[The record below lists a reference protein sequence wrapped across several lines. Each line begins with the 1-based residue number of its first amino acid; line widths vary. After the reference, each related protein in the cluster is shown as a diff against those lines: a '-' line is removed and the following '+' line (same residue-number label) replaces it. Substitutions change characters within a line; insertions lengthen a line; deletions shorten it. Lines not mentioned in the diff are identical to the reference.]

1 MRDRLI
7 RSLISE
13 SKHMQT
19 SNAELMRSAR
29 ESLKGKWGLAIA
41 VTVVYCVLLSIP
53 QSVKNVGPFAVMIIT
68 GPLAGGMAMFSLAI
82 ARNVDA
88 KFEQLFDGFK
98 SFSTYFLAY
107 VLMTVFILLW
117 TLLLIVP
124 GIIAAFSYSMTY
136 FIIADNPSISASD
149 ALKKSKE
156 LMNGNKGKYFTLTM
170 RFFGWILLSIL
181 TLGIGLLW
189 IMPYMQISLAKFYE
203 DIKEKNR
210 SLQEAAIP
218 TPVPAPTDAL
228 EPAGSAGIIVEN

>member
-1 MRDRLI
+1 
-7 RSLISE
+7 
-13 SKHMQT
+13 MQT
-19 SNAELMRSAR
+19 SNAELMRGAR

-41 VTVVYCVLLSIP
+41 VSVVYCVLLSIP
-53 QSVKNVGPFAVMIIT
+53 QSVKNVGPLAVMIIS
-68 GPLAGGMAMFSLAI
+68 GPLAGGMIMFSLTI
-82 ARNVDA
+82 ARNQEA

-149 ALKKSKE
+149 ALKRSKE
-156 LMNGNKGKYFTLTM
+156 LMKGNKGKYFGLTM

-203 DIKEKNR
+203 DIKEG
-210 SLQEAAIP
+210 SVASQD
-218 TPVPAPTDAL
+218 TPVSPTTSTPEDITK
-228 EPAGSAGIIVEN
+228 EAGE